1 MLAIGT
7 NAPEFKLHDNNEN
20 EVSLSDSKGKWIVLY
35 FYPRDNTSGCT
46 KEACDFTDAAEEFEN
61 INAVVL
67 GVSPDSIPSHQKF
80 ISKHDLKV
88 KLLSD
93 PERKVIKE
101 YEAWGIKKLYG
112 KESEG
117 LIRSTYIIDPDGKIA
132 ASWTNVKV
140 RQKRK
145 TGEIKHVDKVKEELA
160 KLQQN

>member
-1 MLAIGT
+1 MLATGT
-7 NAPEFKLHDNNEN
+7 KAPDFKLFDNNEI
-20 EVSLSDSKGKWIVLY
+20 EVSLSDFKGKWIILY

-46 KEACDFTDAAEEFEN
+46 KEACDFTDATEEFGN
-61 INAVVL
+61 IDTIVL
-67 GVSPDSIPSHQKF
+67 GVSPDSVPSHQKF
-80 ISKHDLKV
+80 ISIHNLKI

-93 PERKVIKE
+93 PEKNIIKS

-140 RQKRK
+140 RQKSK
-145 TGEIKHVDKVKEELA
+145 TGETKHVDKVKE
-160 KLQQN
+160 KLIDLQHN